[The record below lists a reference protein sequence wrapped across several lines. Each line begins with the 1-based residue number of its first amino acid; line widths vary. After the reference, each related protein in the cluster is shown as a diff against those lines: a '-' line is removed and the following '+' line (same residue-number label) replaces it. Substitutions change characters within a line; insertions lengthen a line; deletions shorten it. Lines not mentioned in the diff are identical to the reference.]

1 MGRALEPGVPVELVL
16 DWDMDKPPQS
26 RPVFISKALSIR
38 GRERLA
44 AAYDAFFETLRSDE
58 GTAERL
64 VSGTLDLLELFILDW
79 RNQKDPETGEEIPFS
94 RDAFKDVLTQ
104 AEAFELV
111 RKAISGTEP
120 TTEEK
125 KS

>member
-1 MGRALEPGVPVELVL
+1 MGRALEPGVPIELVL
-16 DWDMDKPPQS
+16 DWDMDKPVES
-26 RPVFISKALSIR
+26 RPVFITKALSIR

-44 AAYDAFFETLRSDE
+44 AAYDEFFDVLRSEE

-64 VSGTLDLLELFILDW
+64 VSGTLDLLELFITGW
-79 RNQKDPETGEEIPFS
+79 KNQKDPDTGVDIPFS
-94 RDAFKDVLTQ
+94 RDGFKDVLTQ